1 MAQPGDDLVNAPTFA
16 PVTGN
21 VDETDHVDLNDL
33 FDDCYAENVTLKSEH
48 SSSESEDSKESGV
61 ALPRSMNV
69 TGLAAISGSFRS
81 QMLSSRQIK
90 TKKLKRPSKASM
102 TEKQRT
108 ERRER
113 NREHAKRSRI
123 RKKFLLESLQEQ
135 YLGLQHE
142 NMKLREIVQDKL
154 PDKAEDIFKRCTQN
168 IDQTLVTSDMQ
179 SCHALRFLMEPDFR
193 LVESLS
199 GSQQNFTVSDPSLP
213 DNPIVYASQG
223 FLELTGYRMDQ
234 VLGRNCRFLQG
245 PLTDPDA
252 VDLIRRGVKEGRDTS
267 VCLLNYKADGTP
279 FWNQFFVAA
288 LKDADGNIVNFV
300 GVQCEVKE
308 MSADM
313 LRDTLKKLPLPE
325 DV

>member
-1 MAQPGDDLVNAPTFA
+1 MAQPGDDMNTPKFA
-16 PVTGN
+16 PISEEL
-21 VDETDHVDLNDL
+21 DADDHVDLDDL
-33 FDDCYAENVTLKSEH
+33 FYDEH
-48 SSSESEDSKESGV
+48 VKIEESGNSTSESDEESKKSHV
-61 ALPRSMNV
+61 SSLPRSMNV
-69 TGLAAISGSFRS
+69 TGLAAISGSFQS
-81 QMLSSRQIK
+81 QMLNRRIK
-90 TKKLKRPSKASM
+90 PKKMKKPAKVSM
-102 TEKQRT
+102 TEKQRI

-142 NMKLREIVQDKL
+142 NMKLREIVQDKI

-168 IDQTLVTSDMQ
+168 IDQTLVSSEMQ

-199 GSQQNFTVSDPSLP
+199 SSQQNFTVSDPSLP
-213 DNPIVYASQG
+213 DNPIVYASPG

-234 VLGRNCRFLQG
+234 ILGRNCRFLQG
-245 PLTDPDA
+245 PMTDPDA
-252 VDLIRRGVKEGRDTS
+252 VDLIRRGVREGRDTS

-288 LKDADGNIVNFV
+288 LRDGEGNIVNFV

-308 MSADM
+308 MSSDL

-325 DV
+325 DI